1 MVAILLGVANFGLL
15 VYLLRLYRTPASIV
29 LNCDTKTLDRAGET
43 FKKELTLQNDIL
55 MQSKK
60 RPAKKTK

>member
-1 MVAILLGVANFGLL
+1 MVAILLGVANFGFL

-43 FKKELTLQNDIL
+43 FKKELTLQNDML
-55 MQSKK
+55 LQSKRK
-60 RPAKKTK
+60 PAKKAK